1 MKRNILIVTLGL
13 SVLLVGYFGLRQSS
27 TSTPTADVEREQ
39 SVVVGDTT
47 TTPGIEMVTL
57 SGTYVCL
64 PAAAGGA
71 VTADCAFGIRTDAGE
86 YYAVNFGAGAG
97 SMADFRDG
105 DRITAKG
112 TIILTKD
119 LKPNSWAKFTSQ
131 GLFTVL
137 EKVI

>member
-1 MKRNILIVTLGL
+1 MNRNILIGAV
-13 SVLLVGYFGLRQSS
+13 VLVVLFVGYSSLRQGS
-27 TSTPTADVEREQ
+27 TSTPNGGTPSEERVETKGENVTQ
-39 SVVVGDTT
+39 KAET
-47 TTPGIEMVTL
+47 VTL

-64 PAAAGGA
+64 PPVAGGT
-71 VTADCAFGIRTDAGE
+71 VTADCAFGIHTDEGE

-105 DRITAKG
+105 ERITAKG

-131 GLFTVL
+131 GLFTIL
-137 EKVI
+137 EKVM